1 MYQPSKIKLIKES
14 YYDPKNINSFSKGRM
29 DAYVIYNRLKLNRLL
44 EYVVYRTPFLHGQY
58 FNLPKHKGTW
68 LRS

>member
-1 MYQPSKIKLIKES
+1 
-14 YYDPKNINSFSKGRM
+14 M